1 MKEETQATNLEKN
14 SDPIHITRRPMTHIK
29 ASKATKQI

>member
-1 MKEETQATNLEKN
+1 MKEETQQQFGKN
-14 SDPIHITRRPMTHIK
+14 SDPIHTTRRPMTHIK